1 VSPSIPTRSGAA
13 WLTRERIL
21 VYGVAVFI
29 VYAGVLALAFWR
41 RIWFV
46 DDAGQGLAVDFVTFW
61 ASGFATATGDAAAI
75 YDVARYKAV
84 EVAALGHD
92 FSGLYSWVYPPD
104 LLLLTTPLAS
114 LPYLLAWLLW
124 VAACLALMTVALC
137 LIAPWR
143 LAVPLALA
151 APASLWCAVVG
162 QNGFLTA
169 GLMGFALIALER
181 RPWVAGLCMG
191 VLTYKPQF
199 GLPLP
204 VFLIATRNFR
214 AFFGAV
220 IGAVGL
226 FGLSAVVFGPSA
238 WLAFVRSLS
247 STSGVLLMGGG
258 ADWAKLQSLYAMFHL
273 VTGDAATAMRLHVGL
288 CVAML
293 AGLIWLWTRPAP
305 LAVKAASL
313 VAGAFLCTP
322 YAYVY
327 DSVLL
332 TVGVAFLARDGVSR
346 GFLPWDKP
354 LLSAAWALPALFGVL
369 ESGTAPLAALVILL
383 VAARRAFGD
392 GVAMTHRAIG

>member
-1 VSPSIPTRSGAA
+1 MPPVSTRAGAA

-29 VYAGVLALAFWR
+29 VYVGVLALAFWR
-41 RIWFV
+41 RLWFV
-46 DDAGQGLAVDFVTFW
+46 DEAGHGLAVDFVTFW

-75 YDVARYKAV
+75 YDVARTKAA

-92 FSGLYSWVYPPD
+92 FPGQYPWVYPPG
-104 LLLLTTPLAS
+104 LLLLTTPLAH
-114 LPYLLAWLLW
+114 LPYLLAWFAW
-124 VAACLALMTVALC
+124 VAAGLAFMTAALC
-137 LIAPWR
+137 LIVPWR

-169 GLMGFALIALER
+169 GLMGFALAALER
-181 RPWVAGLCMG
+181 RPWVAGLCIG
-191 VLTYKPQF
+191 LLTYKPQF
-199 GLPLP
+199 GVLMPM
-204 VFLIATRNFR
+204 FLIATRSHR
-214 AFFGAV
+214 AFAGAV
-220 IGAVGL
+220 MSAVGL
-226 FGLSAVVFGPSA
+226 GLLSALVFGESA

-247 STSGVLLMGGG
+247 STSGAVLMGGG
-258 ADWAKLQSLYAMFHL
+258 AAWAKLQSFYAMFHL

-305 LAVKAASL
+305 LAVKAAAL

-346 GFLPWDKP
+346 GFLPWDRP
-354 LLSAAWALPALFGVL
+354 LLAAAWALPALFGVL

-383 VAARRAFGD
+383 VAARRAFG
-392 GVAMTHRAIG
+392 